1 MADEDS
7 KPQLQ
12 EVKDEREIE
21 RGERFELLYHVSS
34 LLEPAMVGLGLVFLV
49 LLFMDFASV
58 PLTVLGEDRLGDVLQ
73 WIWGIFLVDFLLRF
87 VIAPEKIPFLKTN
100 WLGALSLA
108 LPFLRPL
115 RVFRVFRVARVI
127 RGASLVRLIGGI
139 NRGMRVL
146 RRITR
151 GRQFAFVA
159 GLTLVVVLAGAVGVR
174 YFDRDYADSPVRTF
188 GDALWWSSTLVTTVN
203 SELYV
208 VSTEARVIALLQRL
222 YALSIFGY
230 ITASIASYL
239 IGADATVQGES
250 KKEAALQD
258 EVRAL
263 RQELAAVREVVVA
276 KKEDAQNR
284 RPEQDGT

>member
-1 MADEDS
+1 MTGDEN
-7 KPQLQ
+7 QRRAN
-12 EVKDEREIE
+12 ERLDDHEIA

-34 LLEPAMVGLGLVFLV
+34 LLEPAMVGLGIVFLV
-49 LLFMDFASV
+49 LLLMDFASI
-58 PLTVLGEDRLGDVLQ
+58 PLTILGEDRLGDVLQ
-73 WIWGIFLVDFLLRF
+73 WIWVVFLVDFLLRF
-87 VIAPEKIPFLKTN
+87 VIAPEKVDFLRKN
-100 WLGALSLA
+100 WLGAFSLA

-115 RVFRVFRVARVI
+115 RIFRLARVV
-127 RGASLVRLIGGI
+127 RGTSLVRLLGGI

-151 GRQFAFVA
+151 GRQFAFVG
-159 GLTLVVVLAGAVGVR
+159 GLTLFVVLAGAVGVR
-174 YFDRDYADSPVRTF
+174 YFDRGYPDSPVRTF

-239 IGADATVQGES
+239 IGADASAQGDSER
-250 KKEAALQD
+250 EAVLRE

-263 RQELAAVREVVVA
+263 RRELASVRVALAETRGEVTGS
-276 KKEDAQNR
+276 ESER
-284 RPEQDGT
+284 ERS